1 MAGWPLPRW
10 EAALGRWIPSGGWQA
25 SESEHSKSH
34 PPRLAGGK
42 AAGPRQCDLG
52 GHRILWTEAGVTE
65 YLYRALRPR
74 VRGLRLP
81 GPVQHDQAQ
90 GPCPVQ
96 DTQAGL
102 QERPGLCTGPHPRLQ
117 ASDVTSGRRPTGP
130 PWPGLPHLSLHL
142 FPSSPVS
149 PFAIIIIFIYNSFIK
164 I

>member
-102 QERPGLCTGPHPRLQ
+102 QERPGLCTGPPSPP
-117 ASDVTSGRRPTGP
+117 ASLRCHLWETPHGPTVAWAAP
-130 PWPGLPHLSLHL
+130 SQPSL
-142 FPSSPVS
+142 V
-149 PFAIIIIFIYNSFIK
+149 SFITRLT
-164 I
+164 ICHYYYFYI